1 MPRIGYE
8 VPIGCSLLDQVVHA
22 DSTVVRRLFVS
33 YAHAMSLIGP
43 RLRDERRKR
52 DLTIEALAASSGV
65 SRAMISRV
73 ERGEAQPTTPVLG
86 KLAEALDLSI
96 SQLVGGLEGVGTLVV
111 RSNDQPRFHEEGSG
125 FERRSLSPLYRG
137 RGIDLVLNTLPP
149 GARTGPFPSHRSGVE
164 EHLWVQTGELLVE
177 VGAEHHRLGE
187 GDFLFYPADREHS
200 FVNESD
206 APVSFVIAIDS
217 TKLR

>member
-1 MPRIGYE
+1 MP
-8 VPIGCSLLDQVVHA
+8 S
-22 DSTVVRRLFVS
+22 
-33 YAHAMSLIGP
+33 IGP
-43 RLRDERRKR
+43 QLRDERQRR
-52 DLTIEALAASSGV
+52 NLTIEALAARSGV

-73 ERGEAQPTTPVLG
+73 ERGEAQPTTPILG

-96 SQLVGGLEGVGTLVV
+96 SQLVGGSEGTGTLLI
-111 RSNDQPRFHEEGSG
+111 RKDDQPRFREEATG

-149 GARTGPFPSHRSGVE
+149 GARTGPFPSHRAGVE
-164 EHLWVQTGELLVE
+164 EHLWMVSGTLTIE
-177 VGAEHHRLGE
+177 VGSEAHVLRA

-200 FVNESD
+200 FVND
-206 APVSFVIAIDS
+206 GDVPAVFVIAIDS